1 MMDDLD
7 DFIDFSLAE
16 ESWKSWDFEEDATS
30 TKKDS
35 FIVI

>member
-7 DFIDFSLAE
+7 DFIDFSL
-16 ESWKSWDFEEDATS
+16 ESWKSWDFKEDATS
-30 TKKDS
+30 TEKDS

>member
-7 DFIDFSLAE
+7 DFIDFSLAGG
-16 ESWKSWDFEEDATS
+16 KSWDFEEDATS
-30 TKKDS
+30 TGKDS